1 MQRVHFQVAAFAMGV
16 ACIAAVPCV
25 APAAAAGLITVRP
38 VEAPKPE
45 AGMVVPK
52 VDVKAPV
59 DVPPPS
65 PAPASNALPPM
76 NFYASVA
83 GEELL
88 AAIKASPAFQ
98 RLDKDLPGSPVV
110 LRVTHAFQ
118 PTAGGQAA
126 GFMTALLA
134 GSTLGLLPVVTNN
147 NLVLVY
153 EVRVNGKTLLRQDFQ
168 RSFTRA
174 SAIWNA
180 TADDPTHGLGADGLE
195 WAKSTATEFAGK
207 AAQDASLVAL
217 QKEYAFY
224 FGPVAN

>member
-1 MQRVHFQVAAFAMGV
+1 MPRTNFHATAVAIVAAL
-16 ACIAAVPCV
+16 AAVKGV
-25 APAAAAGLITVRP
+25 SPAAAAGLLTVKP
-38 VEAPKPE
+38 VQAAAPE
-45 AGMVVPK
+45 AVVEVPK
-52 VDVKAPV
+52 SEAIAIVDAAP
-59 DVPPPS
+59 PGG
-65 PAPASNALPPM
+65 ASALPAM

-83 GEELL
+83 GDELL
-88 AAIKASPAFQ
+88 ANIKASPAF
-98 RLDKDLPGSPVV
+98 RKVDKDLPGSPLV
-110 LRVTHAFQ
+110 LRVTHTFQ

-195 WAKSTATEFAGK
+195 WAKSTATDFADK
-207 AAQDASLVAL
+207 AAQDPAL
-217 QKEYAFY
+217 LALATEYAFY